1 MRELKPLIT
10 TVFVMVFALMGLSAV
25 MSMGKSISKMI
36 QGVDVSPQGG
46 AASPT
51 PTEVPSPAP
60 SPPTTTSAFE
70 PSVPDPIKWGTVGT
84 VLIIIAAVIVGL
96 IVLAIAAYFISNKVR
111 ARRKAAKAETETRA
125 VIGKKWAQGVAVHD
139 EVYDSWTRF
148 LFPET
153 LEDLENRYFVVPLL
167 DDMNEKLTKEFV
179 DSLNKLDAVH
189 MPAPLPTTTLDD
201 AAQYTELAQT
211 TKSAYGAAWRN
222 AKRLSEQGITFNGK
236 RLSPENKSNVRKA
249 QGILRQAMDP
259 STEASASQ
267 NYLVKMNDLLRSAG
281 VIIPEELAARTLELA
296 SGKLALEAGT

>member
-10 TVFVMVFALMGLSAV
+10 ATMMMVFVLVG
-25 MSMGKSISKMI
+25 MSMIINTSRGIIKSI
-36 QGVDVSPQGG
+36 GG
-46 AASPT
+46 TDGET
-51 PTEVPSPAP
+51 PTSPPSLPPAP
-60 SPPTTTSAFE
+60 SPVTTPSTSTSVPQ
-70 PSVPDPIKWGTVGT
+70 PSAPDPIKWGTVGT
-84 VLIIIAAVIVGL
+84 VLIIIAAVIVGI
-96 IVLAIAAYFISNKVR
+96 IVLAITVYFISNKIR
-111 ARRKAAKAETETRA
+111 ARRKAAKAETETRV
-125 VIGKKWAQGVAVHD
+125 VIEKKWAQGVAVHD

-179 DSLNKLDAVH
+179 DSLNKLDAAH
-189 MPAPLPTTTLDD
+189 MPSPLLTTTLDD
-201 AAQYTELAQT
+201 AARYVELAQT

-236 RLSPENKSNVRKA
+236 RLSPENKSNMRKA

-259 STEASASQ
+259 STEASTSQ
-267 NYLVKMNDLLRSAG
+267 NYLIKMNDLLRSAG

-296 SGKLALEAGT
+296 SGKLALESGK